1 MMVHIA
7 LSHPEISFKFIH
19 NNKNKIYTSG
29 NGKVKDIIYHIY
41 GRDVAGALIPLEAQ
55 NEDVKVTGFVAKP
68 YVSEETETMRVTL
81 LMEDISKARSFTR
94 QSKKD
99 TAPLR

>member
-1 MMVHIA
+1 MF
-7 LSHPEISFKFIH
+7 P
-19 NNKNKIYTSG
+19 
-29 NGKVKDIIYHIY
+29 
-41 GRDVAGALIPLEAQ
+41 
-55 NEDVKVTGFVAKP
+55 
-68 YVSEETETMRVTL
+68 EETETMRVTL

>member
-55 NEDVKVTGFVAKP
+55 K
-68 YVSEETETMRVTL
+68 
-81 LMEDISKARSFTR
+81 
-94 QSKKD
+94 
-99 TAPLR
+99 